1 MIDSLSRLWTDQ
13 IFLSVRLPSSSEFL
27 FCWTPK
33 HRNVRIIPSVPHTS
47 SENFSTLELLF
58 VHIYPCPSLPVRSD
72 GEHEEVHGQGT
83 NGASNGDRPH
93 PGKDDVPEEL
103 PVHVLFGP
111 DTPHRHHR
119 ANLTVGGANR
129 DPHVGCQKN
138 SQSRTNLN
146 AEPTENR
153 TQLCYY
159 QTEAYPEH
167 SIHSCCIP
175 TFWDSLNTANI
186 SCQEPVIKY
195 LCVLLFR

>member
-1 MIDSLSRLWTDQ
+1 MNRSDLPLCEITLIQRVPFLLDPKTQECTHYTLS
-13 IFLSVRLPSSSEFL
+13 P
-27 FCWTPK
+27 
-33 HRNVRIIPSVPHTS
+33 S

-83 NGASNGDRPH
+83 DGASNGDRPH
-93 PGKDDVPEEL
+93 PGKDDVPEKL

-175 TFWDSLNTANI
+175 TF
-186 SCQEPVIKY
+186 
-195 LCVLLFR
+195 

>member
-83 NGASNGDRPH
+83 DGTSNGDRPH
-93 PGKDDVPEEL
+93 PGKDDVPEKL

-129 DPHVGCQKN
+129 DPHVGRQKN

-146 AEPTENR
+146 AEPTENK
-153 TQLCYY
+153 TQLCYN
-159 QTEAYPEH
+159 QLKLTQ
-167 SIHSCCIP
+167 SIVFI
-175 TFWDSLNTANI
+175 
-186 SCQEPVIKY
+186 VVVY
-195 LCVLLFR
+195 RLFETV